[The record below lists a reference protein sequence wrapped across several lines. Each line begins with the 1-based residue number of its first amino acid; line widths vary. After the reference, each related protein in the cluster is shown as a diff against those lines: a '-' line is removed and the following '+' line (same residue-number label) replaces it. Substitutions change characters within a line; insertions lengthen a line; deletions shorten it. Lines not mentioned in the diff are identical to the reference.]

1 MGSQDYFEKLA
12 REEEERRRGLLE
24 MTADEHI
31 ALAAQIGAS
40 GCSSNEAVLKQIS
53 VQTHLLWAICK
64 GAAR

>member
-12 REEEERRRGLLE
+12 REEEERRKGLLQ

-40 GCSSNEAVLKQIS
+40 SCNSDEAVLKQLA